1 MNFRNLDYYSTV
13 SPYSTTSDYYWDD
26 CVSSNV
32 YGNAYGANKIKHNEL
47 YICINIKGPK
57 VLYIERPNCEDV
69 VNIKKLNAGIPSEDI
84 AKAKFLNIITDED
97 LANSYASSFDEIPD
111 NKKYSPAV
119 RNVEEI
125 SIGQYGVN
133 KIIISEQEY
142 HTIVADADYRQNRIT
157 TQIDNTLL
165 KLRDRLFKE
174 IGDLDLNPNF
184 YLERVDKL
192 MDVYKNGVSVTI
204 EDAFD
209 IVIASIDLKDNKITE
224 VSTFEKTKVEEEML
238 RDVVFT
244 AADSIMYELTAMRDG
259 QKPNLPIIFRTIVD
273 TIRSLGRPDIAA
285 EGTNYFNELVMR
297 IDEIERDGAIY
308 KKVSKDGW
316 NIGEE

>member
-13 SPYSTTSDYYWDD
+13 SPYSTASDYWDD

-32 YGNAYGANKIKHNEL
+32 YGNAYGANKIRHNEL

-57 VLYIERPNCEDV
+57 VLYIERPNCEDI
-69 VNIKKLNAGIPSEDI
+69 VNIKKLNAGVPSEDI

-111 NKKYSPAV
+111 SKKYCPSV

-125 SIGQYGVN
+125 SFGQFSTN

-142 HTIVADADYRQNRIT
+142 HTLVADADYRQNRIT
-157 TQIDNTLL
+157 TQVDNTLL
-165 KLRDRLFKE
+165 KFRDYLFKE

-184 YLERVDKL
+184 YLERVNEL
-192 MDVYKNGVSVTI
+192 MDVYKNGISVTI

-209 IVIASIDLKDNKITE
+209 IVIASIDLKNNTITE

-244 AADSIMYELTAMRDG
+244 AADSIMYELQAMRDG
-259 QKPNLPIIFRTIVD
+259 QKPNLPVVFRTIVD
-273 TIRSLGRPDIAA
+273 TVRNLGRPDIAA
-285 EGTNYFNELVMR
+285 EGINYFNELVMR
-297 IDEIERDGAIY
+297 IDEIERDGAMY
-308 KKVSKDGW
+308 KKVSQDGW
-316 NIGEE
+316 NVGEE